1 MKKVAIVL
9 LLVFL
14 VFTLCACGDLS
25 DKQDPSDKQDL
36 SDKQDFVGVW
46 EGRDGSYNPATIT
59 FNEDGTGKYY
69 CEKGSK
75 LTFTW
80 EVKGDNS
87 IVVDFG
93 DDKTTA
99 TINRD
104 VTPLELTW
112 GMISDPFIKSN

>member
-1 MKKVAIVL
+1 MKKVANVL

-25 DKQDPSDKQDL
+25 DEQA
-36 SDKQDFVGVW
+36 FVGVW
-46 EGRDGSYNPATIT
+46 EGRDFIYNPATIT
-59 FNEDGTGKYY
+59 INEDGTGKYY
-69 CEKGSK
+69 SEKGSK
-75 LTFTW
+75 STFTW
-80 EVKGDNS
+80 EVTGDNS
-87 IVVDFG
+87 IVIDFG